1 MKLSTIMMA
10 AALVAASSRLVLAQ
24 DAPATGGRGTAC
36 REDSVKFCA
45 DKKGPDRRACMEANM
60 SKLSAGCKA
69 VMAARTG
76 K

>member
-1 MKLSTIMMA
+1 MKISTLMMA
-10 AALVAASSRLVLAQ
+10 AALMAASSSLVLAQ
-24 DAPATGGRGTAC
+24 DAPAAGGRGAC
-36 REDSVKFCA
+36 REDAAKFCA

-69 VMAARTG
+69 VMAARAG